1 MTSPEV
7 KKREI
12 FPRLFNINAVKERK
26 LEIWIILVHVHQ
38 VDQDS
43 WNVWGQVGDC
53 FVTECLLASLASVL
67 LKCQCPASALA
78 IHQNSKK
85 QSLWKTRCQ
94 LQLQITWSWW
104 IRSRRWLRKRSL
116 LSFKKHQVTQVP
128 IVNQKAMSDSVESAM
143 PNLEAW
149 IVTLPQCRDTQKLFH
164 PKQCAKL
171 ESKNTNPF
179 WLRQSF
185 KNLESGASLSALR
198 HLSECHF

>member
-12 FPRLFNINAVKERK
+12 TRLFSINAVKERK
-26 LEIWIILVHVHQ
+26 VEIWIILNVHQ

-53 FVTECLLASLASVL
+53 FVECLLAWTQSVL

-78 IHQNSKK
+78 IHQNRKK

-104 IRSRRWLRKRSL
+104 IRSRRCLRKRL

-128 IVNQKAMSDSVESAM
+128 IVNQKAMSDSVEPAM
-143 PNLEAW
+143 PRNLEAW

>member
-1 MTSPEV
+1 MFEG
-7 KKREI
+7 RWEI
-12 FPRLFNINAVKERK
+12 ASWPSVSSHRLHPSC
-26 LEIWIILVHVHQ
+26 W
-38 VDQDS
+38 S
-43 WNVWGQVGDC
+43 
-53 FVTECLLASLASVL
+53 
-67 LKCQCPASALA
+67 ASALQA
-78 IHQNSKK
+78 HWRYTRTAKSKVFG
-85 QSLWKTRCQ
+85 RRGCQ